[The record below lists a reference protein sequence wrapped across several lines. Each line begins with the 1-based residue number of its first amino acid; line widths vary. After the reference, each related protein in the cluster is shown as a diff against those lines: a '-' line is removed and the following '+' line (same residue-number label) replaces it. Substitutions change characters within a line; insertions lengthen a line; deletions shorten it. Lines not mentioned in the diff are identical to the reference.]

1 MFPALYASVGKMGP
15 TVWAEHGVIRSVPR
29 WPCPHHP
36 SCGAE
41 ASAFRSFSF
50 QCVWGVSSAFRSFSF
65 QCWGG
70 RCQTTSCCCHNPSKK
85 THLQRE
91 KVPFA
96 NSFRDFSPWSLEPI
110 TLGLWCVVNS
120 SWVMKGKLSSA
131 QIKKAAVAQ
140 RKISVQLWLGKPIH
154 LLALFTGIMAV
165 TPLRSLLGNL

>member
-1 MFPALYASVGKMGP
+1 MFPALYASVRKMGP
-15 TVWAEHGVIRSVPR
+15 TVWAEHGVIRSVLR

-41 ASAFRSFSF
+41 ASAL
-50 QCVWGVSSAFRSFSF
+50 RSFSF

-70 RCQTTSCCCHNPSKK
+70 CPLPSVPSPSSVGGGVSDNILLLPQPPKK

-154 LLALFTGIMAV
+154 LLALFTGIKAV